1 MWSVSAVQSYHVQN
15 LKSIDHSGILYR
27 RKLKFIGNQT
37 KIQRRQDSLYW
48 KDVTISWFSE
58 FADSMEHR
66 KLSIFD
72 IMPLKQAKLYLTI
85 RSEALF
91 YRDAP
96 LSKCKAD
103 MNNCR
108 IKTILCI
115 NSGYWVKH
123 RNLKITLTMR
133 CVMLISNTDVKKRWK

>member
-1 MWSVSAVQSYHVQN
+1 MQGKKKTRKNWKIEVGFDIICESCSCDLCPLCKDNHVQN

-72 IMPLKQAKLYLTI
+72 IMPRKQAKLYLII

-108 IKTILCI
+108 
-115 NSGYWVKH
+115 
-123 RNLKITLTMR
+123 
-133 CVMLISNTDVKKRWK
+133 KKQFCLSIRDIE